1 VACGPVKG
9 CGIGIELKSQDKA
22 ENENGAYTGIGAAT
36 ASLMGAL
43 SMAGFTSNQAG
54 AQAPSAIAGINAAGR
69 AVSWIDRATDVTAR
83 SRLPGPSAARSPIYS
98 TFIQF
103 LHIR

>member
-1 VACGPVKG
+1 MRTALTL
-9 CGIGIELKSQDKA
+9 GIA
-22 ENENGAYTGIGAAT
+22 AAT

-54 AQAPSAIAGINAAGR
+54 AQAPSAIAGIDAAGR
-69 AVSWIDRATDVTAR
+69 TVSWTDRATDMPTG
-83 SRLPGPSAARSPIYS
+83 SWLPGPSAARSPIYS

-103 LHIR
+103 LRIR

>member
-1 VACGPVKG
+1 VACGPVKR